1 MRQAFAS
8 EPAKNLIGRWECAR
22 GVDPFTSSENA
33 QLARAAM
40 KARARRGLYFKT
52 SLFSDPAWDILLEL
66 FAVESEG
73 RRLCISGVGSSAD
86 IPLTT
91 ALRWLNALQ
100 AEGLVARED
109 DPLDRRRSYL
119 RLTDA
124 GVRAMQQYFFD
135 LEN

>member
-1 MRQAFAS
+1 MRHAFVS
-8 EPAKNLIGRWECAR
+8 EPATKLIGHWER
-22 GVDPFTSSENA
+22 GANVVPFTSSESA
-33 QLARAAM
+33 KLARAVM

-100 AEGLVARED
+100 AEGLVTRED

-119 RLTDA
+119 RLTEA
-124 GVRAMQQYFFD
+124 GLRAMQQYFSD
-135 LEN
+135 SEN